1 MPVPALLENV
11 PQVIRAIGYADWQ
24 TFLIEFGIVVMLF
37 FTAIKQ
43 ALAVGSAA
51 RQSYGQHNMG
61 GLGHNIFGSSQHKQT
76 NNVLALILGFG
87 AAYLLFFKYK
97 ITLGTI
103 AENGIMSG
111 LFALAAGMT
120 AYGFM
125 SARLSQENRFWG
137 FMGAAVVGLIV
148 YSWLSLKTAS
158 FSGALGGFVPLLI
171 FGLILLA
178 FVRFGAPATAPAG
191 AGAPAAPR
199 QPVPPGPAGAPVAAE
214 NASGAVETA
223 VAAVQATTEAV
234 NNAAPAVNEL
244 EKQHDRTE
252 RAAGD
257 AVSAVERAEE
267 EVEARAATPA
277 PEEDVYSRNVMAAA
291 EEGRDLAEEAQKEIQ
306 LADAVSTT
314 WGNISEDAFAARETE
329 AVRQVEIA
337 VSTLETI
344 ESSVRDEPAAA
355 TVIPVIEEE
364 RHNLDAAREM
374 LTSGAAV
381 AVREAGFLRENIRNE
396 TAQMARWKEEVR
408 PIALSIMALVSSIEQ
423 KKLPA
428 PKLQEA
434 LAELGTLEKRFLQ
447 ITKSHGVDP
456 GVLKEMLPAV
466 RSRLEQS
473 AKTLVQV
480 NNMLEA
486 SQKRLTA
493 VPRAL
498 LARPKEETFVDTA
511 SLNRIALLIR
521 HSKELMDM
529 VQAIEQMK
537 VKESPSQAQLKLVN
551 DAARLAGTWYAGD
564 IVTVRNTASAIM
576 KGGMEDLAGI
586 LSPQHLGVLEN
597 LANYLASLLNAFQ
610 SGRERS
616 QPLSDTLANFHAR
629 QYSVRLSALIKDLEF
644 VLRKLSS
651 TA

>member
-1 MPVPALLENV
+1 M

-24 TFLIEFGIVVMLF
+24 TFLIEFGIVVVLF
-37 FTAIKQ
+37 FTVIKQ
-43 ALAVGSAA
+43 ALVVGSAA

-76 NNVLALILGFG
+76 NNILALILGFG

-148 YSWLSLKTAS
+148 YSWLAYKTAPFYS
-158 FSGALGGFVPLLI
+158 AIGGFVPLLI

-178 FVRFGAPATAPAG
+178 FVRFGAPTTAPAG

-214 NASGAVETA
+214 NASNAIEAA

-234 NNAAPAVNEL
+234 TNAAPAVNEL

-257 AVSAVERAEE
+257 AVSAAERAEE
-267 EVEARAATPA
+267 EVEARAKTIPHRTCPNCRAVILDPKVEYCNVCSSPLEPSSTTTPA
-277 PEEDVYSRNVMAAA
+277 SEENIYSRNVMAAA
-291 EEGRDLAEEAQKEIQ
+291 EEARDLAEEAQKEIQ

-337 VSTLETI
+337 ERTLENI

-355 TVIPVIEEE
+355 PVMRVLEEE

-428 PKLQEA
+428 QKLQEA
-434 LAELGTLEKRFLQ
+434 KLPKKNWPQSRKRF
-447 ITKSHGVDP
+447 
-456 GVLKEMLPAV
+456 
-466 RSRLEQS
+466 
-473 AKTLVQV
+473 
-480 NNMLEA
+480 
-486 SQKRLTA
+486 
-493 VPRAL
+493 
-498 LARPKEETFVDTA
+498 
-511 SLNRIALLIR
+511 
-521 HSKELMDM
+521 
-529 VQAIEQMK
+529 
-537 VKESPSQAQLKLVN
+537 
-551 DAARLAGTWYAGD
+551 
-564 IVTVRNTASAIM
+564 
-576 KGGMEDLAGI
+576 
-586 LSPQHLGVLEN
+586 
-597 LANYLASLLNAFQ
+597 
-610 SGRERS
+610 
-616 QPLSDTLANFHAR
+616 
-629 QYSVRLSALIKDLEF
+629 
-644 VLRKLSS
+644 
-651 TA
+651 